1 MRIYLSAYF
10 KLYLSLYSSSFYSY
24 PTLIHVSLF
33 SIHYVYRHSKH
44 ISCTIFCLSFSRYFL
59 LLSRPTQICLL
70 LLLLLLMM
78 LSLLRFLPT
87 TANILALV
95 PYSFN
100 LIPPSR
106 IHRRQSN
113 HHCTLS
119 PPRFYPPPH
128 IDSLRPGTRPFPC
141 QIHPFIHTCTIVI

>member
-1 MRIYLSAYF
+1 MYLSAYF
-10 KLYLSLYSSSFYSY
+10 KLYLSLYSSYYYYSY

-44 ISCTIFCLSFSRYFL
+44 ISRTIFCLSFSRYFL
-59 LLSRPTQICLL
+59 LSRPTQIFL

-119 PPRFYPPPH
+119 PTRFYPPPYM
-128 IDSLRPGTRPFPC
+128 DSLRPGTRPFPC
-141 QIHPFIHTCTIVI
+141 QIHPFIHTCTNVI